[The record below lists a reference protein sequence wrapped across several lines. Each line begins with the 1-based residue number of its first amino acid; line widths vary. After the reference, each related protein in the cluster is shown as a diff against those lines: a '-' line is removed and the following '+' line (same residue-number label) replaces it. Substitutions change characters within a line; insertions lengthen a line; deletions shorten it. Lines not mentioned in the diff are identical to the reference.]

1 MAADLA
7 PSMSAL
13 SNRYEPGESS
23 QNLLGRR
30 ASSLYSSSRYI
41 TLDDTGVYLTSV
53 AITVL
58 ITAIAT
64 IAILLFTLIIT
75 LSILL
80 ATCQHKAD
88 TVVKQGSRALDR
100 VDVCR
105 SFALNYE
112 LNNLRGND
120 VFPSMC
126 EEYVFH
132 YMRSGQYENDVKGT
146 IRAADNYWSSVIPNA
161 DGFDA
166 VVMDIDETALSNVP
180 YYNSFQL
187 RSQLDNE
194 SAWNQWIEQA
204 KAPALTHTLKLYQK
218 LQTSGLALIFLTRRH
233 ENQRSSTVKNLLLAG
248 YSGWKMLIMR
258 SEDELQMDIQTF
270 KSKHRIYLESLGFR
284 IKGAIGDQW
293 SDISGPAVGN
303 RTFKMPNPLY
313 HIL

>member
-1 MAADLA
+1 MATDLA
-7 PSMSAL
+7 PSMSAV

-23 QNLLGRR
+23 QSLLSRR
-30 ASSLYSSSRYI
+30 GSGLYSSSRY
-41 TLDDTGVYLTSV
+41 LQVDDTGVYLTSLAV
-53 AITVL
+53 TIL

-64 IAILLFTLIIT
+64 IGILLITLIIT
-75 LSILL
+75 LSILF
-80 ATCQHKAD
+80 ANCQSKAD
-88 TVVKQGSRALDR
+88 VVIKQGSRALER

-105 SFALNYE
+105 SFALNFE

-146 IRAADNYWSSVIPNA
+146 IRAAESYWNSVIPSA

-187 RSQLDNE
+187 RSQLHNK
-194 SAWNQWIEQA
+194 SAWNHWIEQA

-218 LQTSGLALIFLTRRH
+218 LQSSGLALIFLTRRH

-258 SEDELQMDIQTF
+258 SEDELHMDIQTF
-270 KSKHRIYLESLGFR
+270 KSKQRLYLENLGFR
-284 IKGAIGDQW
+284 IKGVIGDQW